1 MLFLQIISVMFVVDK
16 TEVAQHE
23 LKGPCILV
31 PVPADLKRIQS
42 TLPRDC
48 IDEHLVSLVLKQR
61 FFYKQSPYEIK
72 GN

>member
-16 TEVAQHE
+16 TEIAQHE
-23 LKGPCILV
+23 LKGQCIL
-31 PVPADLKRIQS
+31 VPADLKRIQS

-61 FFYKQSPYEIK
+61 FFSKQSPYEIK